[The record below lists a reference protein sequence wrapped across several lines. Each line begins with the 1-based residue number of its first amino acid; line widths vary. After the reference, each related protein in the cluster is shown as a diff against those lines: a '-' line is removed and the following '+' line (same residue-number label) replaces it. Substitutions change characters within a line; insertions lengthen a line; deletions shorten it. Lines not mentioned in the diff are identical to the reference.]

1 MRTRTAVVVTAAAVV
16 LGVAGASAAVATDT
30 VRVSAGASGVKVCL
44 TKKNVVVGAS
54 KKSRCPK
61 GSKKKAVAV
70 RGPRGLRGPTGA
82 QGPAGSATA
91 YGVVSADGALVT
103 GSPNVV
109 SARRTGAGAAY
120 CVTFRRPLPEDRLAS
135 ALATSNDVAA
145 VAINPDRRTARVAC
159 NPGELVVWTFK
170 NGEPGVGRDAG
181 FQFLV
186 P

>member
-1 MRTRTAVVVTAAAVV
+1 MHTRTAVVITSATVV

-30 VRVSAGASGVKVCL
+30 VRVSAGANGVKVCL

-70 RGPRGLRGPTGA
+70 RGPRGLRGPAGA

-103 GSPNVV
+103 GSPNAV
-109 SARRTGAGAAY
+109 SARRTGVGAY
-120 CVTFRRPLPEDRLAS
+120 CVTFRRPLPENRLAS

-145 VAINPDRRTARVAC
+145 VAINPDRRTARIAC
-159 NPGELVVWTFK
+159 PSGELVVWTFK